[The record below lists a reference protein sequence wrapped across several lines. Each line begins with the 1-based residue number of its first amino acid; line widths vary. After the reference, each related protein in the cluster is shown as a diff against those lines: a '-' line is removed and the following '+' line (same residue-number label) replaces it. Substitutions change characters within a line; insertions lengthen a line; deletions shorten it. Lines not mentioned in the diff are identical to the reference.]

1 MILPLIFALIQGTIS
16 AQLNPNS
23 IHFLL
28 DSDQK
33 DEEVISGCDH
43 YNQGIPDAGYIP
55 PIQVLKNSQ
64 RVSLNNTFRINLT
77 CIRR

>member
-1 MILPLIFALIQGTIS
+1 M
-16 AQLNPNS
+16 NPNS

-28 DSDQK
+28 DSGQMG
-33 DEEVISGCDH
+33 EEVISGYDR
-43 YNQGIPDAGYIP
+43 YSQGISDAGYILQ
-55 PIQVLKNSQ
+55 IQVLKNSQ